1 MFLQLNQ
8 INKNKN
14 YDDGIVSKN
23 NSMTFVTFWLNM
35 YLLIYNKCH
44 LKLKH
49 YPQDDYNLT

>member
-23 NSMTFVTFWLNM
+23 NSMTFVTF
-35 YLLIYNKCH
+35 
-44 LKLKH
+44 
-49 YPQDDYNLT
+49 